1 MVESRIA
8 KKTDAMKQP
17 GRRERG
23 RPEVI
28 FLWCVLFLGL
38 VAVATARRYRPRF
51 CYLPAKAG
59 NCEAA
64 ISMWYYNCAT
74 CACEKFIY
82 GGCGGNRNRFE
93 TERACRR
100 RCKAKC
106 RRLVSCDLKC
116 KSGYVKDLTGC
127 PICQCVDACENV
139 KCSPREQCVARVNPC
154 LIPPCPEFGE
164 CVDMCYL
171 SKETGPC
178 RGRFRRWFYNKDHC
192 QQFIYG
198 GCGGNKNNFP
208 DQATCLRKCRCPR
221 LTCDKECK
229 YGPVFD
235 KSGCPT
241 CECLGNPC
249 A

>member
-1 MVESRIA
+1 MVEGRIT
-8 KKTDAMKQP
+8 KKTDSMKQP
-17 GRRERG
+17 GLRKRSRL
-23 RPEVI
+23 EVI

-38 VAVATARRYRPRF
+38 VAVATAHRYRPRF

-64 ISMWYYNCAT
+64 IPSWFYNCAT

-82 GGCGGNRNRFE
+82 GGCGGNRNRFD
-93 TERACRR
+93 TELACRR

-106 RRLVSCDLKC
+106 KGLVSCDLKC
-116 KSGYVKDLTGC
+116 KSGFVKDLEGC

-139 KCSPREQCVARVNPC
+139 KCSYREQCVAKVSPC

-171 SKETGPC
+171 SKETDLC

-221 LTCDKECK
+221 LTCDKEC
-229 YGPVFD
+229 
-235 KSGCPT
+235 
-241 CECLGNPC
+241 
-249 A
+249 